1 MLRARRFMHEHVQVA
16 QWSGLPTTGGGGVCQ
31 GTIST
36 GIISPGGNF
45 ATFLNGDIF
54 PSRNPPPPVLSVLEM
69 LHCGTVRSP
78 TVMPTSDRD
87 MGELGRQQGIP
98 PQGTIQGST
107 SNRLCLKHKRNC
119 IHMALPADSL
129 VPRPTPMGRPWLHAR
144 HHLLGNA

>member
-1 MLRARRFMHEHVQVA
+1 MEWPPDYRGG
-16 QWSGLPTTGGGGVCQ
+16 GLPGDNFDGDNLARGE
-31 GTIST
+31 
-36 GIISPGGNF
+36 ISPL
-45 ATFLNGDIF
+45 FLTAKFSPPEI
-54 PSRNPPPPVLSVLEM
+54 PPPPVLSVLEM

-87 MGELGRQQGIP
+87 MGELGRQWGIA